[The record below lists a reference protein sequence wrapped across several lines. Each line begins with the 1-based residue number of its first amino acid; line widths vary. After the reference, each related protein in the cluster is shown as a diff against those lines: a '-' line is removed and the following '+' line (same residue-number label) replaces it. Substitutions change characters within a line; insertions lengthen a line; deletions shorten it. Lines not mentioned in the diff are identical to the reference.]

1 MKKIVFIALLSISYI
16 SFSQKKHKGKEPS
29 GRAIYTQYCLAC
41 HQEDGSGVPN
51 MNPPL
56 RKSDWVLG
64 DKTKLINVVLN
75 GLDEEIEVNGD
86 TYHGVMASHAFL
98 NDKQIASVLT
108 FIRANFDNKADA
120 IKPEEVKAL
129 RKK

>member
-1 MKKIVFIALLSISYI
+1 MSYV
-16 SFSQKKHKGKEPS
+16 SFAQKKKVNTGK
-29 GRAIYTQYCLAC
+29 AIYTKYCLAC
-41 HQEDGSGVPN
+41 HQEDGTGVPN

-64 DKTKLINVVLN
+64 DKTKLINVLLN
-75 GLDEEIEVNGD
+75 GLEEEIEVNGD
-86 TYHGVMASHAFL
+86 AYRGVMASHGFL
-98 NDKQIASVLT
+98 TDKEIAAVLT
-108 FIRANFDNKADA
+108 FVRSNFENNADA

>member
-1 MKKIVFIALLSISYI
+1 MKKIFVIALLSISYV
-16 SFSQKKHKGKEPS
+16 SFGQKKKVDLGQK
-29 GRAIYTQYCLAC
+29 IYTQYCLAC

-56 RKSDWVLG
+56 RKSDWVVG
-64 DKTKLINVVLN
+64 DKTKLINVVLK

-86 TYHGVMASHAFL
+86 TYNGVMASHSFL
-98 NDKQIASVLT
+98 TDKQIADVLT
-108 FIRANFDNKADA
+108 YIRSNFENQADV